1 MTFGLQLMGFPGGSG
16 SKEST
21 CNVGDPGS
29 SPELGISPGE
39 ENGHQLQYSSWRIPQ
54 TEGPGGP
61 ESMGP
66 QRVNTTE
73 RLTLSLCVCVQLI
86 YVGEGLDMGH
96 PSC

>member
-39 ENGHQLQYSSWRIPQ
+39 ENGYQLQYSSWRIPQ
-54 TEGPGGP
+54 TEEPGGP
-61 ESMGP
+61 QSMGP